1 MASERGHDFAGE
13 NVTAQRQEQGGI
25 VQRGQ
30 NHSGEDRPQMA
41 CGRSSPGMSRPCSAS
56 FGLVRPY
63 SATKLVVAIR

>member
-1 MASERGHDFAGE
+1 MAPERGPHFTGE

-30 NHSGEDRPQMA
+30 NHSGEGRPRMA
-41 CGRSSPGMSRPCSAS
+41 CGRSSPGKFRPCSAM